1 MASAAGAPAGVD
13 LGPIDLLTTA
23 WVTFFYAWLFN
34 RSGGS
39 VLMTLVAHAAEGSI
53 NTGEFWAGG
62 AAEDRMSW
70 LYALVWSAVAVGL
83 VVVDWRR
90 WRRSAPEQARVE
102 PVRARDREG
111 G

>member
-1 MASAAGAPAGVD
+1 
-13 LGPIDLLTTA
+13 
-23 WVTFFYAWLFN
+23 VTFFYAWLFN
-34 RSGGS
+34 RCGGS

-70 LYALVWSAVAVGL
+70 LYALVWSAVALGL

-90 WRRSAPEQARVE
+90 WHRYAPKEARVE
-102 PVRARDREG
+102 PAHARDSG